1 MNTQENKG
9 YYIRIDD
16 QDITVSKEIRDAW
29 NKPKDKTW
37 YEARKI
43 GACRCPSFRICTG
56 DCGTCKW
63 NTQGKVISYDDER
76 YHDLFVNGCTAR
88 SLKPVEEIPDPSEI
102 IADEDRFS
110 RILRQ
115 ADRLCECGSIIF
127 QLHYRKY
134 STHEIS
140 AETGI
145 PQKTVYRR
153 LQKILLRMRSQLK
166 PVFLKRQFIAGSRR
180 SCWIFRRTGTSTS
193 ESRPK
198 KFFELFSKK

>member
-102 IADEDRFS
+102 VNGCTARSLKPVEEIPDPSEIIAEEDRFS

-115 ADRLCECGSIIF
+115 ADLLCECGSIIF
-127 QLHYRKY
+127 QLHYKRY

-153 LQKILLRMRSQLK
+153 LQKILLDLQK
-166 PVFLKRQFIAGSRR
+166 NWDKY
-180 SCWIFRRTGTSTS
+180 
-193 ESRPK
+193 E
-198 KFFELFSKK
+198 

>member
-88 SLKPVEEIPDPSEI
+88 
-102 IADEDRFS
+102 
-110 RILRQ
+110 
-115 ADRLCECGSIIF
+115 
-127 QLHYRKY
+127 
-134 STHEIS
+134 IS
-140 AETGI
+140 DETGI

-153 LQKILLRMRSQLK
+153 LQKILLDLQK
-166 PVFLKRQFIAGSRR
+166 HWDKY
-180 SCWIFRRTGTSTS
+180 
-193 ESRPK
+193 E
-198 KFFELFSKK
+198 

>member
-63 NTQGKVISYDDER
+63 STQGKVISYDDER

-127 QLHYRKY
+127 QLHYRRY

-140 AETGI
+140 DETGI

-153 LQKILLRMRSQLK
+153 LQKILLDLQK
-166 PVFLKRQFIAGSRR
+166 NWDKY
-180 SCWIFRRTGTSTS
+180 
-193 ESRPK
+193 E
-198 KFFELFSKK
+198 